1 MSYSFLIVDDT
12 SFMRKMAADSLKHQ
26 GYIVAGE
33 AANGKEAVQKFK
45 ELKPDV
51 VMMDLTMPE
60 MNGLDAIK
68 EIFKIDKDAVI
79 LVCSASNQK
88 DMIQDALE
96 AGAVG
101 YLMKPFKPDYMNEII
116 KKYAMPHLKKDEVEE
131 FEDEEE
137 VEEVAAEAAEE
148 QEEGLDE
155 VIEDLEKVKEE
166 LEVSH
171 QEAAAAVVTE
181 AEEKVEEIPQSVV
194 AFTEVKASPVQAAAV
209 PVKEKPTPVFK
220 VPKPVRDSK
229 IKMSTSYICNWEE
242 DINGE
247 KRNFAVTYTENDQNI
262 CFEMTDPNHDKQ
274 TIQLSLD
281 GFLELYGWLEQRLE
295 EGNR

>member
-1 MSYSFLIVDDT
+1 MPYSFLIVDDT

-116 KKYAMPHLKKDEVEE
+116 KKYAMPHLKKDE
-131 FEDEEE
+131 DEA
-137 VEEVAAEAAEE
+137 VKASEE
-148 QEEGLDE
+148 QEEDLED

-166 LEVSH
+166 LEFSRA
-171 QEAAAAVVTE
+171 EAAATAATV
-181 AEEKVEEIPQSVV
+181 VEEI
-194 AFTEVKASPVQAAAV
+194 TEVKPQAVVAVPEMQAA
-209 PVKEKPTPVFK
+209 PVEAAPI
-220 VPKPVRDSK
+220 PVREEPAAAYKAIRPVRESK

-242 DINGE
+242 DIKGE

-295 EGNR
+295 EVNR